1 MPSKVQLYAQMSD
14 CGYFHLTDTPFVCIP
29 ARAELPA
36 FGMRCWNGSAETG
49 NKRSALQNRITPLLI
64 WMASNGI
71 WELSYPLR
79 RLQHRLAIP
88 IILEIASP
96 QDGD

>member
-1 MPSKVQLYAQMSD
+1 MSD

-36 FGMRCWNGSAETG
+36 FGMRCWNGSAEMG
-49 NKRSALQNRITPLLI
+49 NKRSALQNRITPLLT

-88 IILEIASP
+88 IILEIAFHP
-96 QDGD
+96 